1 MIEHRVDR
9 TLIQPVE
16 CHCLQRL
23 GSLHDGGYVVPADA
37 IRRACVLLSFGVA
50 TNWTFERGAVEMNPR
65 LRVEAYDPSVG
76 KAKFVSLGLRAA
88 VRAPLR
94 LAGLDPRGALASLR
108 KLHASADYFRFFSGR
123 RRHYRERV
131 WHNRDRGSA
140 SVADAIER
148 GGAKRPLSLF
158 AKIDIEG
165 AEYRILPGVCDH
177 AELFTGLV
185 VEFHDTDICA
195 AAFNA
200 QLTQLRD
207 AFEVVHVHGNNY
219 GDLSFDRSLP
229 LSLEITLM
237 SRELFSSA
245 PAPYTGPLPRPGL
258 DWPNDPR
265 TPDYVI
271 RL

>member
-1 MIEHRVDR
+1 M
-9 TLIQPVE
+9 
-16 CHCLQRL
+16 
-23 GSLHDGGYVVPADA
+23 
-37 IRRACVLLSFGVA
+37 
-50 TNWTFERGAVEMNPR
+50 
-65 LRVEAYDPSVG
+65 
-76 KAKFVSLGLRAA
+76 
-88 VRAPLR
+88 
-94 LAGLDPRGALASLR
+94 
-108 KLHASADYFRFFSGR
+108 
-123 RRHYRERV
+123 
-131 WHNRDRGSA
+131 
-140 SVADAIER
+140 
-148 GGAKRPLSLF
+148 
-158 AKIDIEG
+158 
-165 AEYRILPGVCDH
+165 CDH